1 MLTHAG
7 QRSRHVSS
15 RVQQTSGHRPAWRM
29 DGHPSAEHDRRRW
42 PALERRGS
50 RPPSRAPLTARPP
63 RRGTPR
69 FAVLDDDID
78 VARSLAAGLV
88 GLGFEVTVFAT
99 KAQPEAVLQFDSFVA
114 YVIVSF
120 LPNNTDEALVAELRS
135 QSDTC
140 PIQ

>member
-1 MLTHAG
+1 
-7 QRSRHVSS
+7 
-15 RVQQTSGHRPAWRM
+15 M